1 MEKIVNDIRKRLPS
15 KDYIYKKIKIDKKEL
30 YLIFNEVL
38 CSGDEINESILK
50 RLTLLNH
57 KNFDLENKIPANNI
71 KIIKKDEIISYVN
84 KGFVVCLTGDM
95 IFAIEE
101 KQKLERGI
109 TTIESELSLNGPK
122 DSFSE
127 SFNTNLGLIRRR
139 IKSED
144 LWWDEVT
151 LGKSTETKVGI
162 LYMNNIV
169 DKDLVEKVKARLNLI
184 DIDGIIDSSYLKDN
198 LENNNSFFPT
208 ISSTERPD
216 KVAMSL
222 LEGKVAII
230 VDMSSYVLILP
241 NFFIDFFHTV
251 DDYYQKSINV
261 TFIRCIRILAFFI
274 SIFIPAYYIA
284 VTTYNQNSIFLS
296 LLLLLKAQRTA
307 VPFPAIVEALF
318 MIISFEILRESDL
331 RMSSTTGSAISI
343 LGGLILGDAAVNAG
357 IVSPIMIIVIAI
369 TTISGLMFTDINM
382 ANALRKWRVILLIF
396 ASAAGLVGLGVG
408 MILLII
414 NLASTTSL
422 KKPYTYPIAPLNVD
436 ALKKNFLR
444 RKNISLDNKRQKILT
459 DNLTK
464 YRIDKEKS

>member
-38 CSGDEINESILK
+38 CSGNEINESILK

-57 KNFDLENKIPANNI
+57 KNFDLENKLPANNI

-274 SIFIPAYYIA
+274 AIFIPAYYIA

-343 LGGLILGDAAVNAG
+343 LGGLILGDAAVSAG
-357 IVSPIMIIVIAI
+357 IMSPIMIIVIAI
-369 TTISGLMFTDINM
+369 SSIAGFVFTSIELV
-382 ANALRKWRVILLIF
+382 NAIRLYRIIFLLL
-396 ASAAGLVGLGVG
+396 ATVLGVYG
-408 MILLII
+408 IYLGAIYLLYKLIT
-414 NLASTTSL
+414 LTSFD
-422 KKPYTYPIAPLNVD
+422 KPYLAPFSPFIKKEMND
-436 ALKKNFLR
+436 AIYKR
-444 RKNISLDNKRQKILT
+444 DNKGEKTRNPLLT
-459 DNLTK
+459 NNKKRGK
-464 YRIDKEKS
+464 YS

>member
-1 MEKIVNDIRKRLPS
+1 MEKIVNEIRKRLPS

-57 KNFDLENKIPANNI
+57 KNFDLENKLPANNI

-84 KGFVVCLTGDM
+84 KGFAVCLTGEV

-343 LGGLILGDAAVNAG
+343 LGGLILGDAAVSAG
-357 IVSPIMIIVIAI
+357 IMSPIMIIVIAI
-369 TTISGLMFTDINM
+369 SSIAGFVFTSIELV
-382 ANALRKWRVILLIF
+382 NAIRLYRIIFLLL
-396 ASAAGLVGLGVG
+396 ATVLGVYG
-408 MILLII
+408 IYLGAIYLLYKLIT
-414 NLASTTSL
+414 LTSFD
-422 KKPYTYPIAPLNVD
+422 KPYLAPFSPFIKNEMND
-436 ALKKNFLR
+436 AIYKK
-444 RKNISLDNKRQKILT
+444 DNKG
-459 DNLTK
+459 
-464 YRIDKEKS
+464 EKSRNPLLTNNKRRGKYS

>member
-38 CSGDEINESILK
+38 CSGNDINESILK

-57 KNFDLENKIPANNI
+57 KNFDLENKLPANNI

-127 SFNTNLGLIRRR
+127 SFNTNLGLIRKR

-343 LGGLILGDAAVNAG
+343 LGGLILGDAAVSAG
-357 IVSPIMIIVIAI
+357 IMSPIMIIVIAI
-369 TTISGLMFTDINM
+369 SSIAGFVFTSIELV
-382 ANALRKWRVILLIF
+382 NAIRLYRIIFLLL
-396 ASAAGLVGLGVG
+396 ATVLGVYG
-408 MILLII
+408 IYLGAIYLLYKLIT
-414 NLASTTSL
+414 LTSFD
-422 KKPYTYPIAPLNVD
+422 KPYLAPFSPFIKNEMND
-436 ALKKNFLR
+436 AIYKR
-444 RKNISLDNKRQKILT
+444 DNKGEKTRNPLLT
-459 DNLTK
+459 NNKKRGK
-464 YRIDKEKS
+464 YS

>member
-1 MEKIVNDIRKRLPS
+1 MVICMEKIVNEIRKRLPS

-57 KNFDLENKIPANNI
+57 KNFDLENKLPANNI

-84 KGFVVCLTGDM
+84 KGFAVCLTGEV

-343 LGGLILGDAAVNAG
+343 LGGLILGDAAVSAG
-357 IVSPIMIIVIAI
+357 IMSPIMIIVIAI
-369 TTISGLMFTDINM
+369 SSIAGFVFTSIELV
-382 ANALRKWRVILLIF
+382 NAIRLYRIIFLLL
-396 ASAAGLVGLGVG
+396 ATVLGVYG
-408 MILLII
+408 IYLGAIYLLYKLIT
-414 NLASTTSL
+414 LTSFD
-422 KKPYTYPIAPLNVD
+422 KPYLAPFSPFIKNEMND
-436 ALKKNFLR
+436 AIYKK
-444 RKNISLDNKRQKILT
+444 DNKG
-459 DNLTK
+459 
-464 YRIDKEKS
+464 EKSRNPLLTNNKRRGKYS

>member
-38 CSGDEINESILK
+38 CSGVEINESILK

-57 KNFDLENKIPANNI
+57 KNFDLENKLPANNI

-139 IKSED
+139 IKSEN

-274 SIFIPAYYIA
+274 AIFIPAYYIA

-343 LGGLILGDAAVNAG
+343 LGGLILGDAAVSAG
-357 IVSPIMIIVIAI
+357 IMSPIMIIVIAI
-369 TTISGLMFTDINM
+369 SSIAGFVFTSIELV
-382 ANALRKWRVILLIF
+382 NAIRLYRIIFLLL
-396 ASAAGLVGLGVG
+396 ATVLGVYG
-408 MILLII
+408 IYLGAIYLLYKLIT
-414 NLASTTSL
+414 LTSFD
-422 KKPYTYPIAPLNVD
+422 KPYLAPFSPFIKKEMND
-436 ALKKNFLR
+436 AIYKR
-444 RKNISLDNKRQKILT
+444 DNKGEKTRNPLLT
-459 DNLTK
+459 NNKKRGK
-464 YRIDKEKS
+464 YS

>member
-1 MEKIVNDIRKRLPS
+1 MEKIVNEIRKRLPS

-38 CSGDEINESILK
+38 CSGNEINESILK

-57 KNFDLENKIPANNI
+57 KNFDLENKLPANNI

-139 IKSED
+139 IKSEN

-274 SIFIPAYYIA
+274 AIFIPAYYIA

-331 RMSSTTGSAISI
+331 RMSSTSGSAISI
-343 LGGLILGDAAVNAG
+343 LGGLILGDAAVSAG
-357 IVSPIMIIVIAI
+357 IMSPIMIIVIAI
-369 TTISGLMFTDINM
+369 SSIAGFVFTSIELV
-382 ANALRKWRVILLIF
+382 NAIRLYRIIFLLL
-396 ASAAGLVGLGVG
+396 ATVLGVYG
-408 MILLII
+408 IYLGAIYLLYKLIT
-414 NLASTTSL
+414 LTSFD
-422 KKPYTYPIAPLNVD
+422 KPYLAPFSPFIKNEMND
-436 ALKKNFLR
+436 AIYKR
-444 RKNISLDNKRQKILT
+444 DNKGEKTRNPLLT
-459 DNLTK
+459 NNKKRGK
-464 YRIDKEKS
+464 YS

>member
-57 KNFDLENKIPANNI
+57 KNFDLENKLPANNI

-241 NFFIDFFHTV
+241 NFFIDFFHTI

-274 SIFIPAYYIA
+274 AIFIPAYYIA

-343 LGGLILGDAAVNAG
+343 LGGLILGDAAVSAG
-357 IVSPIMIIVIAI
+357 IMSPIMIIVIAI
-369 TTISGLMFTDINM
+369 SSIAGFVFTSIELV
-382 ANALRKWRVILLIF
+382 NAIRLYRIIFLLL
-396 ASAAGLVGLGVG
+396 ATVLGVYG
-408 MILLII
+408 IYLGAIYLLYKLIT
-414 NLASTTSL
+414 LTSFD
-422 KKPYTYPIAPLNVD
+422 KPYLAPFSPFIKNEMND
-436 ALKKNFLR
+436 AIYKR
-444 RKNISLDNKRQKILT
+444 DNKGEKTRNPLLT
-459 DNLTK
+459 NNRKRGK
-464 YRIDKEKS
+464 YS

>member
-1 MEKIVNDIRKRLPS
+1 MEKIVNEIRKRLPS

-38 CSGDEINESILK
+38 CSGDGINESILK

-57 KNFDLENKIPANNI
+57 KNFDLENKLPANNI

-274 SIFIPAYYIA
+274 AIFIPAYYIA

-343 LGGLILGDAAVNAG
+343 LGGLILGDAAVSAG
-357 IVSPIMIIVIAI
+357 IMSPIMIIVIAI
-369 TTISGLMFTDINM
+369 SSIAGFVFTSIELV
-382 ANALRKWRVILLIF
+382 NAIRLYRIIFLLL
-396 ASAAGLVGLGVG
+396 ATVLGVYG
-408 MILLII
+408 IYLGAIYLLYKLIT
-414 NLASTTSL
+414 LTSFD
-422 KKPYTYPIAPLNVD
+422 KPYLAPFSPFIKKEMND
-436 ALKKNFLR
+436 AIYKK
-444 RKNISLDNKRQKILT
+444 DNKG
-459 DNLTK
+459 
-464 YRIDKEKS
+464 EKSRNPLLTNNKRRGKYS

>member
-38 CSGDEINESILK
+38 CSGNEINESILK

-57 KNFDLENKIPANNI
+57 KNFDLENKLPANNI

-274 SIFIPAYYIA
+274 AIFIPAYYIA

-343 LGGLILGDAAVNAG
+343 LGGLILGDAAVSAG
-357 IVSPIMIIVIAI
+357 IMSPIMIIVIAI
-369 TTISGLMFTDINM
+369 SSIAGFVFTSIELV
-382 ANALRKWRVILLIF
+382 NAIRLYRIIFLLL
-396 ASAAGLVGLGVG
+396 ATVLGVYG
-408 MILLII
+408 IYLGAIYLLYKLIT
-414 NLASTTSL
+414 LTSFD
-422 KKPYTYPIAPLNVD
+422 KPYLAPFSPFIKKEMND
-436 ALKKNFLR
+436 AIYKK
-444 RKNISLDNKRQKILT
+444 DNKG
-459 DNLTK
+459 
-464 YRIDKEKS
+464 EKSRNPLLTNNKRRGKYS

>member
-1 MEKIVNDIRKRLPS
+1 MVICMEKIVNDIKKRLPS

-30 YLIFNEVL
+30 CLIFNEVL

-84 KGFVVCLTGDM
+84 KGFVVCLTGEV

-151 LGKSTETKVGI
+151 LGKSTETKIGI

-169 DKDLVEKVKARLNLI
+169 DKDLVERVKARLNLI

-198 LENNNSFFPT
+198 LENNNGFFPT

-343 LGGLILGDAAVNAG
+343 LGGLILGDAAVSAG
-357 IVSPIMIIVIAI
+357 IMSPIMIIVIAI
-369 TTISGLMFTDINM
+369 SSIAGFVFTSIELV
-382 ANALRKWRVILLIF
+382 NAIRLYRIIFLLL
-396 ASAAGLVGLGVG
+396 ATVLGVYG
-408 MILLII
+408 IYLGAIYLLYKLIT
-414 NLASTTSL
+414 LTSFD
-422 KKPYTYPIAPLNVD
+422 KPYLAPFSPFIKNEMND
-436 ALKKNFLR
+436 AIYKR
-444 RKNISLDNKRQKILT
+444 DNKGEKTRNPLLT
-459 DNLTK
+459 NNKKRGK
-464 YRIDKEKS
+464 YS

>member
-1 MEKIVNDIRKRLPS
+1 MEKIVNEIRKRLPS

-38 CSGDEINESILK
+38 CSGNEINESILK

-57 KNFDLENKIPANNI
+57 KNFDLENKLPANNI

-274 SIFIPAYYIA
+274 AIFIPAYYIA

-343 LGGLILGDAAVNAG
+343 LGGLILGDAAVSAG
-357 IVSPIMIIVIAI
+357 IMSPIMIIVIAI
-369 TTISGLMFTDINM
+369 SSIAGFVFTSIELV
-382 ANALRKWRVILLIF
+382 NAIRLYRIIFLLL
-396 ASAAGLVGLGVG
+396 ATVLGVYG
-408 MILLII
+408 IYLGAIYLLYKLIT
-414 NLASTTSL
+414 LTSFD
-422 KKPYTYPIAPLNVD
+422 KPYLAPFSPFIKKEMND
-436 ALKKNFLR
+436 AIYKK
-444 RKNISLDNKRQKILT
+444 DNKG
-459 DNLTK
+459 
-464 YRIDKEKS
+464 EKSRNPLLTNNKRRGKYS

>member
-1 MEKIVNDIRKRLPS
+1 MVICMEKIVNDIRKRLPS

-57 KNFDLENKIPANNI
+57 KNFDLENKLPANNI

-84 KGFVVCLTGDM
+84 KGFVVCLTDDM

-343 LGGLILGDAAVNAG
+343 LGGLILGDAAVSAG
-357 IVSPIMIIVIAI
+357 IMSPIMIIVIAI
-369 TTISGLMFTDINM
+369 SSIAGFVFTSIELV
-382 ANALRKWRVILLIF
+382 NAIRLYRIIFLLL
-396 ASAAGLVGLGVG
+396 ATVLGVYG
-408 MILLII
+408 IYLGAIYLLYKLIT
-414 NLASTTSL
+414 LTSFD
-422 KKPYTYPIAPLNVD
+422 KPYLAPFSPFIKNEMND
-436 ALKKNFLR
+436 AIYKR
-444 RKNISLDNKRQKILT
+444 DNKG
-459 DNLTK
+459 
-464 YRIDKEKS
+464 EKSRNPLLTNNKKRGKYS

>member
-1 MEKIVNDIRKRLPS
+1 MVICMEKIVNDIRKRLPS

-30 YLIFNEVL
+30 YLIFKEVL
-38 CSGDEINESILK
+38 CSGDGINESILK

-57 KNFDLENKIPANNI
+57 KNFDLENKLPANNI

-127 SFNTNLGLIRRR
+127 SFNTNLGLVRRR

-274 SIFIPAYYIA
+274 AIFIPAYYIA

-343 LGGLILGDAAVNAG
+343 LGGLILGDAAVSAG
-357 IVSPIMIIVIAI
+357 IMSPIMIIVIAI
-369 TTISGLMFTDINM
+369 SSIAGFVFTSIELV
-382 ANALRKWRVILLIF
+382 NAIRLYRIIFLLL
-396 ASAAGLVGLGVG
+396 ATVLGVYG
-408 MILLII
+408 IYLGAIYLLYKLIT
-414 NLASTTSL
+414 LTSFD
-422 KKPYTYPIAPLNVD
+422 KPYLAPFSPFIKNEMND
-436 ALKKNFLR
+436 AIYKR
-444 RKNISLDNKRQKILT
+444 DNKG
-459 DNLTK
+459 
-464 YRIDKEKS
+464 EKSRNPLLTNNKKRGKYS

>member
-1 MEKIVNDIRKRLPS
+1 MVICMEKIVNDIKKRLPS

-38 CSGDEINESILK
+38 CSGNEINESILK

-57 KNFDLENKIPANNI
+57 KNFDLENKLPANNI

-84 KGFVVCLTGDM
+84 KGFVVCLTGDV

-151 LGKSTETKVGI
+151 LGKSTETKIGI

-169 DKDLVEKVKARLNLI
+169 DKDLVERVKARLNLI

-198 LENNNSFFPT
+198 LENNNGFFPT

-343 LGGLILGDAAVNAG
+343 LGGLILGDAAVSAG
-357 IVSPIMIIVIAI
+357 IMSPIMIIVIAI
-369 TTISGLMFTDINM
+369 SSIAGFVFTSIELV
-382 ANALRKWRVILLIF
+382 NAIRLYRIIFLLL
-396 ASAAGLVGLGVG
+396 ATVLGVYG
-408 MILLII
+408 IYLGAIYLLYKLIT
-414 NLASTTSL
+414 LTSFD
-422 KKPYTYPIAPLNVD
+422 KPYLAPFSPFIKNEMND
-436 ALKKNFLR
+436 AIYKR
-444 RKNISLDNKRQKILT
+444 DNKG
-459 DNLTK
+459 
-464 YRIDKEKS
+464 EKSRNPLLTNNKKRGKYS

>member
-57 KNFDLENKIPANNI
+57 KNFDLENKLPANNI

-274 SIFIPAYYIA
+274 AIFIPAYYIA

-343 LGGLILGDAAVNAG
+343 LGGLILGDAAVSAG
-357 IVSPIMIIVIAI
+357 IMSPIMIIVIAI
-369 TTISGLMFTDINM
+369 SSIAGFVFTSIELV
-382 ANALRKWRVILLIF
+382 NAIRLYRIIFLLL
-396 ASAAGLVGLGVG
+396 ATVLGVYG
-408 MILLII
+408 IYLGAIYLLYKLIT
-414 NLASTTSL
+414 LTSFD
-422 KKPYTYPIAPLNVD
+422 KPYLAPFSPFIKKEMND
-436 ALKKNFLR
+436 AIYKK
-444 RKNISLDNKRQKILT
+444 DNKG
-459 DNLTK
+459 
-464 YRIDKEKS
+464 EKSRNPLLTNNKRRGKYS

>member
-57 KNFDLENKIPANNI
+57 KNFDLENKLPANNI

-241 NFFIDFFHTV
+241 NFFIDFFHTI

-274 SIFIPAYYIA
+274 AIFIPAYYIA

-343 LGGLILGDAAVNAG
+343 LGGLILGDAAVSAG
-357 IVSPIMIIVIAI
+357 IMSPIMIIVIAI
-369 TTISGLMFTDINM
+369 SSIAGFVFTSIELV
-382 ANALRKWRVILLIF
+382 NAIRLYRIIFLLL
-396 ASAAGLVGLGVG
+396 ATVLGVYG
-408 MILLII
+408 IYLGAIYLLYKLIT
-414 NLASTTSL
+414 LTSFD
-422 KKPYTYPIAPLNVD
+422 KPYLAPFSPFIKNEMND
-436 ALKKNFLR
+436 AIYKR
-444 RKNISLDNKRQKILT
+444 DNKGEKTRNPLLT
-459 DNLTK
+459 NNKKRGK
-464 YRIDKEKS
+464 YS

>member
-57 KNFDLENKIPANNI
+57 KNFDLENKLPANNI

-139 IKSED
+139 IKSEN

-169 DKDLVEKVKARLNLI
+169 DKDLVKKVKARLNLI

-274 SIFIPAYYIA
+274 AIFIPAYYIA

-343 LGGLILGDAAVNAG
+343 LGGLILGDAAVSAG
-357 IVSPIMIIVIAI
+357 IMSPIMIIVIAI
-369 TTISGLMFTDINM
+369 SSIAGFVFTSIELV
-382 ANALRKWRVILLIF
+382 NAIRLYRIIFLLL
-396 ASAAGLVGLGVG
+396 ATVLGVYG
-408 MILLII
+408 IYLGAIYLLYKLIT
-414 NLASTTSL
+414 LTSFD
-422 KKPYTYPIAPLNVD
+422 KPYLAPFSPFIKNEMND
-436 ALKKNFLR
+436 AIYKR
-444 RKNISLDNKRQKILT
+444 DNKG
-459 DNLTK
+459 
-464 YRIDKEKS
+464 EKSRNPLLTNNKKRGKYS

>member
-1 MEKIVNDIRKRLPS
+1 MVICMEKIVNEIRKRLPS

-38 CSGDEINESILK
+38 CSGVEINESILK

-57 KNFDLENKIPANNI
+57 KNFDLENKLPANNI

-274 SIFIPAYYIA
+274 AIFIPAYYIA

-343 LGGLILGDAAVNAG
+343 LGGLILGDAAVSAG
-357 IVSPIMIIVIAI
+357 IMSPIMIIVIAI
-369 TTISGLMFTDINM
+369 SSIAGFVFTSIELV
-382 ANALRKWRVILLIF
+382 NAIRLYRIIFLLL
-396 ASAAGLVGLGVG
+396 ATVLGVYG
-408 MILLII
+408 IYLGAIYLLYKLIT
-414 NLASTTSL
+414 LTSFD
-422 KKPYTYPIAPLNVD
+422 KPYLAPFSPFIKKEMND
-436 ALKKNFLR
+436 AIYKK
-444 RKNISLDNKRQKILT
+444 DNKG
-459 DNLTK
+459 
-464 YRIDKEKS
+464 EKSRNPLLTNNKRRGKYS

>member
-343 LGGLILGDAAVNAG
+343 LGGLILGDAAVSAG
-357 IVSPIMIIVIAI
+357 IMSPIMIIVIAI
-369 TTISGLMFTDINM
+369 SSIAGFVFTSIELV
-382 ANALRKWRVILLIF
+382 NAIRLYRIIFLLL
-396 ASAAGLVGLGVG
+396 ATVLGVYG
-408 MILLII
+408 IYLGAIYLLYKLITLTSFD
-414 NLASTTSL
+414 NPYLAPFSPFI
-422 KKPYTYPIAPLNVD
+422 KNEMND
-436 ALKKNFLR
+436 AIYKR
-444 RKNISLDNKRQKILT
+444 DNKG
-459 DNLTK
+459 
-464 YRIDKEKS
+464 EKSRNPLLTNNKKRGKYS

>member
-1 MEKIVNDIRKRLPS
+1 MVICMEKIVNDIRKRLPS

-57 KNFDLENKIPANNI
+57 KNFDLENKLPANNI

-343 LGGLILGDAAVNAG
+343 LGGLILGDAAVSAG
-357 IVSPIMIIVIAI
+357 IMSPIMIIVIAI
-369 TTISGLMFTDINM
+369 SSIAGFVFTSIELV
-382 ANALRKWRVILLIF
+382 NAIRLYRIIFLLL
-396 ASAAGLVGLGVG
+396 ATVLGVYG
-408 MILLII
+408 IYLGAIYILYKLIT
-414 NLASTTSL
+414 LTSFD
-422 KKPYTYPIAPLNVD
+422 KPYLAPFSPFIKNEMND
-436 ALKKNFLR
+436 AIYKR
-444 RKNISLDNKRQKILT
+444 DNKGEKTRNPLLT
-459 DNLTK
+459 NNKRRGK
-464 YRIDKEKS
+464 YS

>member
-1 MEKIVNDIRKRLPS
+1 MVICMEKIVNDIRKRLPS

-38 CSGDEINESILK
+38 CSGNEINESILK

-57 KNFDLENKIPANNI
+57 KNFDLENKLPANNI

-84 KGFVVCLTGDM
+84 KGFVVCLTGEV

-139 IKSED
+139 IKSEE

-343 LGGLILGDAAVNAG
+343 LGGLILGDAAVSAG
-357 IVSPIMIIVIAI
+357 IMSPIMIIVIAI
-369 TTISGLMFTDINM
+369 SSIAGFVFTSIELV
-382 ANALRKWRVILLIF
+382 NAIRLYRIIFLLL
-396 ASAAGLVGLGVG
+396 ATVLGVYG
-408 MILLII
+408 IYLGAIYLLYKLIT
-414 NLASTTSL
+414 LTSFD
-422 KKPYTYPIAPLNVD
+422 KPYLAPFSPFIKNEMND
-436 ALKKNFLR
+436 AIYKR
-444 RKNISLDNKRQKILT
+444 DNKG
-459 DNLTK
+459 
-464 YRIDKEKS
+464 EKSRNPLLTNNKKRGKYS

>member
-38 CSGDEINESILK
+38 CSGDGINESILK

-57 KNFDLENKIPANNI
+57 TNFDLENKLPANNI

-274 SIFIPAYYIA
+274 AIFIPAYYIA

-343 LGGLILGDAAVNAG
+343 LGGLILGDAAVSAG
-357 IVSPIMIIVIAI
+357 IMSPIMIIVIAI
-369 TTISGLMFTDINM
+369 SSIAGFVFTSIELV
-382 ANALRKWRVILLIF
+382 NAIRLYRIIFLLLATF
-396 ASAAGLVGLGVG
+396 LGVYG
-408 MILLII
+408 IYLGAIYILYKLIT
-414 NLASTTSL
+414 LTSFD
-422 KKPYTYPIAPLNVD
+422 KPYLAPFSPFIKNEMND
-436 ALKKNFLR
+436 AIYKR
-444 RKNISLDNKRQKILT
+444 DNKGEKTRNPLLT
-459 DNLTK
+459 NNKKRGK
-464 YRIDKEKS
+464 YS

>member
-38 CSGDEINESILK
+38 CSGDGINESILK

-57 KNFDLENKIPANNI
+57 KNFDLENKLPANNI

-109 TTIESELSLNGPK
+109 TTIESELPLNGPK

-139 IKSED
+139 IKSEN

-274 SIFIPAYYIA
+274 AIFIPAYYIA

-343 LGGLILGDAAVNAG
+343 LGGLILGDAAVSAG
-357 IVSPIMIIVIAI
+357 IMSPIMIIIIAI
-369 TTISGLMFTDINM
+369 SSIAGFVFTSIELV
-382 ANALRKWRVILLIF
+382 NAIRLYRIIFLLL
-396 ASAAGLVGLGVG
+396 ATVLGVYG
-408 MILLII
+408 IYLGAIYLLYKLIT
-414 NLASTTSL
+414 LTSFD
-422 KKPYTYPIAPLNVD
+422 KPYLAPFSPFIKNEMND
-436 ALKKNFLR
+436 AIYKR
-444 RKNISLDNKRQKILT
+444 DNKGEKTRNPLLT
-459 DNLTK
+459 NNKKRGK
-464 YRIDKEKS
+464 YS

>member
-1 MEKIVNDIRKRLPS
+1 MVICMEKIVNDIRKRLPS

-38 CSGDEINESILK
+38 CSGDGINESILK

-57 KNFDLENKIPANNI
+57 KNFDLENKLPANNI

-127 SFNTNLGLIRRR
+127 SFNTNLGLVRRR

-274 SIFIPAYYIA
+274 AIFIPAYYIA

-331 RMSSTTGSAISI
+331 RMSATTGSAISI
-343 LGGLILGDAAVNAG
+343 LGGLILGDAAVSAG
-357 IVSPIMIIVIAI
+357 IMSPIMIIVIAI
-369 TTISGLMFTDINM
+369 SSIAGFVFTSIELV
-382 ANALRKWRVILLIF
+382 NAIRLYRIIFLLL
-396 ASAAGLVGLGVG
+396 ATVLGVYG
-408 MILLII
+408 IYLGAIYLLYKLIT
-414 NLASTTSL
+414 LTSFD
-422 KKPYTYPIAPLNVD
+422 KPYLAPFSPFIKNEMND
-436 ALKKNFLR
+436 AIYKR
-444 RKNISLDNKRQKILT
+444 DNKG
-459 DNLTK
+459 
-464 YRIDKEKS
+464 EKSRNPLLTNNKKRGKYS

>member
-1 MEKIVNDIRKRLPS
+1 MEKIVNDIKKRLPS

-57 KNFDLENKIPANNI
+57 KNFDLENKLPANNI

-84 KGFVVCLTGDM
+84 KGFAICLTGEV

-343 LGGLILGDAAVNAG
+343 LGGLILGDAAVSAG
-357 IVSPIMIIVIAI
+357 IMSPIMIIVIAI
-369 TTISGLMFTDINM
+369 SSIAGFVFTSIELV
-382 ANALRKWRVILLIF
+382 NAIRLYRIIFLLL
-396 ASAAGLVGLGVG
+396 ATVLGVYG
-408 MILLII
+408 IYLGAIYLLYKLIT
-414 NLASTTSL
+414 LTSFD
-422 KKPYTYPIAPLNVD
+422 KPYLAPFSPFIKNEMND
-436 ALKKNFLR
+436 AIYKK
-444 RKNISLDNKRQKILT
+444 DNKGEKTRNPLLT
-459 DNLTK
+459 NNKKRGK
-464 YRIDKEKS
+464 YS

>member
-38 CSGDEINESILK
+38 CSGNEINESILK

-57 KNFDLENKIPANNI
+57 KNFDLENKLPANNI

-343 LGGLILGDAAVNAG
+343 LGGLILGDAAVSAG
-357 IVSPIMIIVIAI
+357 IMSPIMIIVIAI
-369 TTISGLMFTDINM
+369 SSIAGFVFTSIELV
-382 ANALRKWRVILLIF
+382 NAIRLYRIIFLLL
-396 ASAAGLVGLGVG
+396 ATVLGVYG
-408 MILLII
+408 IYLGAIYLLYKLIT
-414 NLASTTSL
+414 LTSFD
-422 KKPYTYPIAPLNVD
+422 KPYLAPFSPFIKNEMND
-436 ALKKNFLR
+436 AIYKR
-444 RKNISLDNKRQKILT
+444 DNKGEKTRNPLLT
-459 DNLTK
+459 NNKKRGK
-464 YRIDKEKS
+464 YS

>member
-1 MEKIVNDIRKRLPS
+1 MEKIVNEIRKRLPS

-38 CSGDEINESILK
+38 CSGVGINESILK

-57 KNFDLENKIPANNI
+57 KNFDLENKLPANNI

-222 LEGKVAII
+222 LEGKIAII

-274 SIFIPAYYIA
+274 AIFIPAYYIA

-343 LGGLILGDAAVNAG
+343 LGGLILGDAAVSAG
-357 IVSPIMIIVIAI
+357 IMSPIMIIVIAI
-369 TTISGLMFTDINM
+369 SSIAGFVFTSIELV
-382 ANALRKWRVILLIF
+382 NAIRLYRIIFLLL
-396 ASAAGLVGLGVG
+396 ATVLGVYG
-408 MILLII
+408 IYLGAIYLLYKLIT
-414 NLASTTSL
+414 LTSFD
-422 KKPYTYPIAPLNVD
+422 KPYLAPFSPFIKKEMND
-436 ALKKNFLR
+436 AIYKK
-444 RKNISLDNKRQKILT
+444 DNKG
-459 DNLTK
+459 
-464 YRIDKEKS
+464 EKSRNPLLTNNKKRGKYS

>member
-1 MEKIVNDIRKRLPS
+1 MVICMEKIVNDIRKRLPS

-57 KNFDLENKIPANNI
+57 KNFDLENKLPANNI

-139 IKSED
+139 IKSEN

-169 DKDLVEKVKARLNLI
+169 DKDLVKKVKARLNLI

-274 SIFIPAYYIA
+274 AIFIPAYYIA

-343 LGGLILGDAAVNAG
+343 LGGLILGDAAVSAG
-357 IVSPIMIIVIAI
+357 IMSPIMIIVIAI
-369 TTISGLMFTDINM
+369 SSIAGFVFTSIELV
-382 ANALRKWRVILLIF
+382 NAIRLYRIIFLLL
-396 ASAAGLVGLGVG
+396 ATVLGVYG
-408 MILLII
+408 IYLGAIYLLYKLITLTSFD
-414 NLASTTSL
+414 NPYLAPFSPFI
-422 KKPYTYPIAPLNVD
+422 KNEMND
-436 ALKKNFLR
+436 AIYKR
-444 RKNISLDNKRQKILT
+444 DNKGEKTRNPLLT
-459 DNLTK
+459 NNKKRGK
-464 YRIDKEKS
+464 YS

>member
-1 MEKIVNDIRKRLPS
+1 MVICMEKIVNDIRKRLPS

-57 KNFDLENKIPANNI
+57 KNFDLENKLPANNI

-84 KGFVVCLTGDM
+84 KGFVICLTGDM
-95 IFAIEE
+95 LFAIEE

-139 IKSED
+139 IKSEN

-274 SIFIPAYYIA
+274 AIFIPAYYIA

-343 LGGLILGDAAVNAG
+343 LGGLILGDAAVSAG
-357 IVSPIMIIVIAI
+357 IMSPIMIIVIAI
-369 TTISGLMFTDINM
+369 SSIAGFVFTSIELV
-382 ANALRKWRVILLIF
+382 NAIRLYRIIFLLL
-396 ASAAGLVGLGVG
+396 ATVLGVYG
-408 MILLII
+408 IYLGAIYLLYKLITLTSFD
-414 NLASTTSL
+414 NPYLAPFSPFI
-422 KKPYTYPIAPLNVD
+422 KNEMND
-436 ALKKNFLR
+436 AIYKR
-444 RKNISLDNKRQKILT
+444 DNKGEKTRNPLLT
-459 DNLTK
+459 NNKKRGK
-464 YRIDKEKS
+464 YS

>member
-1 MEKIVNDIRKRLPS
+1 MVICMEKIVNDIRKRLPS

-57 KNFDLENKIPANNI
+57 KNFDLENKLPANNI

-84 KGFVVCLTGDM
+84 KGFVVCLTDDM

-343 LGGLILGDAAVNAG
+343 LGGLILGDAAVSAG
-357 IVSPIMIIVIAI
+357 IMSPIMIIVIAI
-369 TTISGLMFTDINM
+369 SSIAGFVFTSIELV
-382 ANALRKWRVILLIF
+382 NAIRLYRIIFLLL
-396 ASAAGLVGLGVG
+396 ATVLGVYG
-408 MILLII
+408 IYLGAIYLLYKLIT
-414 NLASTTSL
+414 LTSFD
-422 KKPYTYPIAPLNVD
+422 KPYLAPFSPFIKNEMND
-436 ALKKNFLR
+436 AIYKR
-444 RKNISLDNKRQKILT
+444 DNKGEKTRNPLLT
-459 DNLTK
+459 NNKKRGK
-464 YRIDKEKS
+464 YS

>member
-1 MEKIVNDIRKRLPS
+1 MVICMEKIVNEIRKRLPS

-38 CSGDEINESILK
+38 CSGVEINESILK

-57 KNFDLENKIPANNI
+57 KNFDLENKLPANNI

-139 IKSED
+139 IKSEN

-274 SIFIPAYYIA
+274 AIFIPAYYIA

-343 LGGLILGDAAVNAG
+343 LGGLILGDAAVSAG
-357 IVSPIMIIVIAI
+357 IMSPIMIIVIAI
-369 TTISGLMFTDINM
+369 SSIAGFVFTSIELV
-382 ANALRKWRVILLIF
+382 NAIRLYRIIFLLL
-396 ASAAGLVGLGVG
+396 ATVLGVYG
-408 MILLII
+408 IYLGAIYLLYKLIT
-414 NLASTTSL
+414 LTSFD
-422 KKPYTYPIAPLNVD
+422 KPYLAPFSPFIKKEMND
-436 ALKKNFLR
+436 AIYKR
-444 RKNISLDNKRQKILT
+444 DNKGEKTRNPLLT
-459 DNLTK
+459 NNKKRGK
-464 YRIDKEKS
+464 YS

>member
-38 CSGDEINESILK
+38 CSGDGINESILK

-57 KNFDLENKIPANNI
+57 KNFDLENKLPANNI

-139 IKSED
+139 IKSEN

-274 SIFIPAYYIA
+274 AIFIPAYYIA

-307 VPFPAIVEALF
+307 VPFPAIIEALF

-343 LGGLILGDAAVNAG
+343 LGGLILGDAAVSAG
-357 IVSPIMIIVIAI
+357 IMSPIMIIVIAI
-369 TTISGLMFTDINM
+369 SSIAGFVFTSIELV
-382 ANALRKWRVILLIF
+382 NAIRLYRIIFLLL
-396 ASAAGLVGLGVG
+396 ATVLGVYG
-408 MILLII
+408 IYLGAIYLLYKLIT
-414 NLASTTSL
+414 LTSFD
-422 KKPYTYPIAPLNVD
+422 KPYLAPFSPFIKNEMND
-436 ALKKNFLR
+436 AIYKR
-444 RKNISLDNKRQKILT
+444 DNKG
-459 DNLTK
+459 
-464 YRIDKEKS
+464 EKSRNPLLTNNKKRGKYS